1 MPNTT
6 VASAHG
12 KSSIAAAAASSG
24 ASAAPSARPT
34 ALARNASH
42 AAAYCAVPGRRIRR
56 KSDSFAVRQQKVRAV
71 ERAQAGRAQA
81 APPRDPL
88 GRDLQRALVPLG
100 RGERVCQ
107 HAPVV
112 HVHAVAVRRAL
123 VPEPVVAAVDGVEAV
138 ERRVHPRVHV
148 PKVPARLSVRPPA
161 GVRFPPFPP
170 APRTPRAP
178 AAPPGGG
185 PARAPPPPPGGGPRA
200 RPPPPRKNPRRA
212 RAASACRTAPRTGTR
227 S

>member
-24 ASAAPSARPT
+24 ASAAPAARPT
-34 ALARNASH
+34 ALARNAAPP
-42 AAAYCAVPGRRIRR
+42 AADCAGPGPPLPP
-56 KSDSFAVRQQKVRAV
+56 KSYSFAVRPQKVRAA

-112 HVHAVAVRRAL
+112 HVHA
-123 VPEPVVAAVDGVEAV
+123 
-138 ERRVHPRVHV
+138 
-148 PKVPARLSVRPPA
+148 
-161 GVRFPPFPP
+161 F
-170 APRTPRAP
+170 
-178 AAPPGGG
+178 
-185 PARAPPPPPGGGPRA
+185 
-200 RPPPPRKNPRRA
+200 
-212 RAASACRTAPRTGTR
+212 
-227 S
+227 